1 MAATEEEAAE
11 AYDIAAIKFRG
22 INAVTNFEMNRYD
35 VEAIAKSPLPI
46 GGTAKRLKLSLEA
59 EEKAA
64 AAGPPF
70 STVLQTPCHSSGGSS
85 ISFASAIPCGVPL
98 DNSTPFYHHNL
109 FHHLYPNNNNP
120 VASDTS
126 SSVSTPPMS
135 LMPMNQGEYFVWP
148 HHNY

>member
-22 INAVTNFEMNRYD
+22 MNAVTNFEMNRYD

-59 EEKAA
+59 EEK
-64 AAGPPF
+64 PPL
-70 STVLQTPCHSSGGSS
+70 SSILQTPCNSSSSS
-85 ISFASAIPCGVPL
+85 ISFAAIQPASNIPCGVPL

-109 FHHLYPNNNNP
+109 FHHLYSNNP
-120 VASDTS
+120 VVSDTS
-126 SSVSTPPMS
+126 SSVSSMATPMN
-135 LMPMNQGEYFVWP
+135 LMPTPGEFFVWP
-148 HHNY
+148 HQSY